1 MFSWGPLR
9 QGTYILTSLI
19 FKYNVVGH
27 FIVWRVRIQTI
38 FESTG
43 CSTKAILHESRK
55 IFDKNP
61 FMLLGYSFE
70 SRGLLAMSTWYS
82 GLSYDYWTN
91 AQIETPIWQR
101 KWDWLVWKFVSGDFK
116 GFKIILVEPRAF
128 SFSIKKESQKQSC
141 QLSRIIWETPDFGA
155 YLPVSRLEY
164 EISQIIAEVCHF
176 FSRINFPTI
185 NFYLFYIVWAIL
197 MLTSNISS

>member
-70 SRGLLAMSTWYS
+70 SWGLLAMSMWYS

-116 GFKIILVEPRAF
+116 GFKIIPVEPRAF

-141 QLSRIIWETPDFGA
+141 HSPGYKSGRLQIFPGLQIRVWNLPDNRRS
-155 YLPVSRLEY
+155 LP
-164 EISQIIAEVCHF
+164 F
-176 FSRINFPTI
+176 FQ
-185 NFYLFYIVWAIL
+185 
-197 MLTSNISS
+197 